1 MFEAPSKVK
10 PAGKIVEP
18 PEPTLERFVKHAKR
32 FGVERVFET
41 ARDHLTDQE
50 LRTLDAELS
59 RIDTKRKRLFP
70 DDAKSE
76 LDTQLLE
83 LAKTQPV
90 AQVAREVAK
99 SKSYVYAVLRTAAE
113 TGSNP
118 SMSTEETA

>member
-18 PEPTLERFVKHAKR
+18 PEPTLGRFVKHAKR
-32 FGVERVFET
+32 FGVECAFET
-41 ARDHLTDQE
+41 ARDHLTDHE

-59 RIDTKRKRLFP
+59 RVDTKRRRLFP

-90 AQVAREVAK
+90 AQVAREVGK
-99 SKSYVYAVLRTAAE
+99 SKSYVYSVLRTASEA
-113 TGSNP
+113 GSDP
-118 SMSTEETA
+118 SMGMEEAA